1 MPRLSAGLLLHRP
14 SSGAGRQVLLG
25 RMGGPLWARRPRPW
39 TVPKGEVEPGE
50 EPLDA
55 ARREWTEELGL
66 PAPPGEPVDLGQV
79 RQSSKLVRVWAVA
92 GDLDP
97 TTVVTGT
104 FEMEWPPRSGRRQS
118 FPELVEV
125 AWFGLEAARRL
136 VVAAQ
141 EAFLDRLQ
149 ELV

>member
-14 SSGAGRQVLLG
+14 SAQGGREVLLG
-25 RMGGPLWARRPRPW
+25 RMGGPLWARRSRPW
-39 TVPKGEVEPGE
+39 TVPKGEVEPDE
-50 EPLDA
+50 EPLEA

-79 RQSSKLVRVWAVA
+79 RQSNKLVQVWAVA

-97 TTVVTGT
+97 TTVVPGT
-104 FEMEWPPRSGRRQS
+104 FELEWPPSSGRRAS
-118 FPELVEV
+118 FPELAEV
-125 AWFGLEAARRL
+125 AWFDLDAARPL

-141 EAFLDRLQ
+141 ESLLDRLQ
-149 ELV
+149 DLV